1 MKILPFKIPKT
12 SQQSF
17 WIQTDNERHFYNY
30 LHQHSEAQI
39 TLILESEGKLIA
51 GDHVGNFCPGDIYLI
66 GSKLPHVFV
75 NDPEYFDESST
86 KRAHSKSIFLEWKI
100 FPPNF
105 MQLPE
110 MQGISDLAKT
120 SERGILYS
128 SHQYPQ
134 LQKLITEIFSA
145 SPERRFFVLIQL
157 LNELALIKDNTL
169 LAIDGAA
176 RTYSEE
182 DGKRLDSI
190 YRFTM
195 KEFNRKITLKEVA
208 AISNFTINS
217 FCRYFKK
224 RTRKSYFDFLTEVR
238 INQACK
244 LLQQSELAI
253 SGICENTGFN
263 NFSNFNR
270 KFRELKGV
278 SPSAYRN
285 SHLNVFSNTTTD
297 SPG

>member
-17 WIQTDNERHFYNY
+17 WIQTDYEKHFYNY

-39 TLILESEGKLIA
+39 TLILEGEGKLIA
-51 GDHVGNFCPGDIYLI
+51 GDYIGNFCPGDIFLI
-66 GSKLPHVFV
+66 GSQLPHVFV
-75 NDPEYFDESST
+75 NDPEYFEEKSL
-86 KRAHSKSIFLEWKI
+86 KMAHSKSIFLEWKI
-100 FPPNF
+100 FPVNF
-105 MQLPE
+105 LQLTE
-110 MQGISDLAKT
+110 MKGISELTKT
-120 SERGILYS
+120 SERGIHYQSENNPHLK
-128 SHQYPQ
+128 
-134 LQKLITEIFSA
+134 KLIEKIFSA
-145 SPERRFFVLIQL
+145 SPESRFFVLLNL
-157 LNELALIKDNTL
+157 LNELAMVKDYTL

-195 KEFNRKITLKEVA
+195 KEFNRRITLEEVA
-208 AISNFTINS
+208 EISNFTVNS

-224 RTRKSYFDFLTEVR
+224 RTRKSYFGFLTEVR

-253 SGICENTGFN
+253 STICENTGFN
-263 NFSNFNR
+263 NLSNFNR
-270 KFRELKGV
+270 KFKEQKGV
-278 SPSAYRN
+278 APSTYRN
-285 SHLNVFSNTTTD
+285 NHIKLFSNNA
-297 SPG
+297 PEVK

>member
-17 WIQTDNERHFYNY
+17 WIQTDYEKHFYNY

-39 TLILESEGKLIA
+39 TVILESEGKLIA
-51 GDHVGNFCPGDIYLI
+51 GDYIGNFCPGDIYLL
-66 GSKLPHVFV
+66 GSQLPHVFI
-75 NDPEYFDESST
+75 NDPEYFEEKSL
-86 KRAHSKSIFLEWKI
+86 KMAHSKSIFLEWKI
-100 FPPNF
+100 FPLNF
-105 MQLPE
+105 MQLIE
-110 MQGISDLAKT
+110 MKGISELTKT
-120 SERGILYS
+120 SERGILYQS
-128 SHQYPQ
+128 KNNPH
-134 LQKLITEIFSA
+134 LKKLIEEIFST
-145 SPERRFFVLIQL
+145 SPESRFFVLLNL
-157 LNELALIKDNTL
+157 LNELAMVKDYTL

-195 KEFNRKITLKEVA
+195 KEFNRKITLEEVA
-208 AISNFTINS
+208 EISNFTVNS

-224 RTRKSYFDFLTEVR
+224 RTRKSYFGFLTEVR

-253 SGICENTGFN
+253 SSICENTGFN
-263 NFSNFNR
+263 NLSNFNR
-270 KFRELKGV
+270 KFKEQKGV
-278 SPSAYRN
+278 SPSTYRN
-285 SHLNVFSNTTTD
+285 SHVKLFSNN
-297 SPG
+297 SPDVK

>member
-17 WIQTDNERHFYNY
+17 WIQTDYEKHFYNY

-39 TLILESEGKLIA
+39 TLLLESEGKLIA
-51 GDHVGNFCPGDIYLI
+51 GDYIGNFCPGDIFLI
-66 GSKLPHVFV
+66 GSQLPHVFI
-75 NDPEYFDESST
+75 NDPEYFEEKSL
-86 KRAHSKSIFLEWKI
+86 KMANSKSIFLEWKI
-100 FPPNF
+100 FPVNF
-105 MQLPE
+105 MQLTE
-110 MQGISDLAKT
+110 MKGILELTKT
-120 SERGILYS
+120 SERGILYKS
-128 SHQYPQ
+128 ENNPH
-134 LQKLITEIFSA
+134 LKELIEEIFST
-145 SPERRFFVLIQL
+145 SPESRFFVLLNL
-157 LNELALIKDNTL
+157 LNELAMVKDYTL

-195 KEFNRKITLKEVA
+195 KEFNRKITLEEVA
-208 AISNFTINS
+208 GISNFTVNS

-224 RTRKSYFDFLTEVR
+224 RTRKSYFGFLTEVR

-253 SGICENTGFN
+253 SSICENTGFN
-263 NFSNFNR
+263 NLSNFNR
-270 KFRELKGV
+270 KFRELKGI
-278 SPSAYRN
+278 SPSTYRN
-285 SHLNVFSNTTTD
+285 SHIKLFSN
-297 SPG
+297 